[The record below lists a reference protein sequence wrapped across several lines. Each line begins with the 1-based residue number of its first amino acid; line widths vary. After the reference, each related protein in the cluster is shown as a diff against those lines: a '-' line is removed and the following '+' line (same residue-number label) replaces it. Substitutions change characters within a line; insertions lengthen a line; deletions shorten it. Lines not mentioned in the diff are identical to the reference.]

1 MSENTLSVCLLDEK
15 TKTKTKTKQNETKR
29 DRESC
34 ERLLYIL
41 KVEPREQSLGNNFS
55 KTANDVCITVLRT
68 QLIDS

>member
-1 MSENTLSVCLLDEK
+1 MSANTLSVCLLDEK
-15 TKTKTKTKQNETKR
+15 TNTKTKTKQNETKR
-29 DRESC
+29 ERESC

>member
-29 DRESC
+29 ERELRKTAIHS
-34 ERLLYIL
+34 EGRA
-41 KVEPREQSLGNNFS
+41 KRAVLGNNFS

>member
-29 DRESC
+29 ERESC

>member
-1 MSENTLSVCLLDEK
+1 MSANTLSVCLLDEK
-15 TKTKTKTKQNETKR
+15 TKTKTKQNETKR
-29 DRESC
+29 ERESC

>member
-1 MSENTLSVCLLDEK
+1 MSANTLSVCLLDEK
-15 TKTKTKTKQNETKR
+15 TKTKQNETKR
-29 DRESC
+29 ERESC